1 MVLPQFLSDQIYFF
15 YFLVFILRI
24 HAMNHAVMHNL
35 PNFHRNAL
43 SALTSALIYGTL
55 LVMPTL
61 NAQAVTATAV
71 TAKTNTTSSKT
82 TVESSKKS
90 STKPAAQTTSK
101 STKAVTANKTTNAAK
116 SVKADTKAS
125 SSKPTTQKTA
135 KAVSQPAPVTS
146 EVANSSAK
154 PAPVVTNSSQD
165 QVIDGVIAIVNDTP
179 ILRSQLERA
188 VAQAS
193 AQLQAQNKPVP
204 PAQQLYPQV
213 LDQLITKQI
222 QLDIIK
228 RQGLQAEENAVN
240 TALTNLAQQNG
251 VASLAEFQQKLDAQR
266 VGSYQALRQKV
277 SEDLAIQTLQQ
288 QQLAS
293 RIKIS
298 DQDVDNFL
306 KSPESNALEKSQ
318 YRTLHIRVPFEA
330 DAAGKTSDKQKKQA
344 LTVATQIAKN
354 LQAENANIEQIM
366 TDAQTNYNA
375 QIQGGDMGYHVAAE
389 LPTELSK
396 NITALEVGQVTNPIA
411 TAEGYNVIKLVDKRG
426 GQQKI
431 IDQWHTRHILISP
444 STALPADMAKQ
455 QIDTI
460 YEKLRQGED
469 FATLASTYSKDPGS
483 ASNGGDLGWV
493 SEGDMVP
500 SFEAMMKKTS
510 VNDYSV
516 PFQTQFGW
524 HILKVDEKRQKDV
537 SDVYRKNMAREI
549 LYQRMAPQALDDWM
563 QDLRAQAYVKIM
575 Q

>member
-1 MVLPQFLSDQIYFF
+1 
-15 YFLVFILRI
+15 
-24 HAMNHAVMHNL
+24 MNHAVMHNL

-61 NAQAVTATAV
+61 NAQAVTATA
-71 TAKTNTTSSKT
+71 KTNTTSSKT
-82 TVESSKKS
+82 TVEYSKKS
-90 STKPAAQTTSK
+90 STKLAAQTTSK

-125 SSKPTTQKTA
+125 GSKPTTQKTA
-135 KAVSQPAPVTS
+135 KAVSQPAPVAP
-146 EVANSSAK
+146 EVANSLVE
-154 PAPVVTNSSQD
+154 PAPVVTSNSQA
-165 QVIDGVIAIVNDTP
+165 QIIDGVIAIVNDTP
-179 ILRSQLERA
+179 ILRSQLDRA

-228 RQGLQAEENAVN
+228 RQGLQAEENTVN
-240 TALTNLAQQNG
+240 AALTNLAQQNG

-266 VGSYQALRQKV
+266 AGSYQALRQKV

-288 QQLAS
+288 QQLSS

-366 TDAQTNYNA
+366 TDAQANYNA
-375 QIQGGDMGYHVAAE
+375 QIQGGDMGYHVGAE

-444 STALPADMAKQ
+444 STGLPADMAKQ

-516 PFQTQFGW
+516 PFQSQFGW

-563 QDLRAQAYVKIM
+563 QELRAQAYVKIM

>member
-1 MVLPQFLSDQIYFF
+1 
-15 YFLVFILRI
+15 
-24 HAMNHAVMHNL
+24 MNHAVMHNL
-35 PNFHRNAL
+35 PNFPRNTL
-43 SALTSALIYGTL
+43 SALTSALLYGAL

-90 STKPAAQTTSK
+90 STKPATQTTSK
-101 STKAVTANKTTNAAK
+101 SAKAVTANKTTNAAK

-125 SSKPTTQKTA
+125 GSKPTTQKTA
-135 KAVSQPAPVTS
+135 KAVSQTAPVAS
-146 EVANSSAK
+146 EVGNSLVE
-154 PAPVVTNSSQD
+154 PAHVVTNSSQD

-179 ILRSQLERA
+179 ILRSQLDRA
-188 VAQAS
+188 VSQAS
-193 AQLQAQNKPVP
+193 AQLQAQNKTVP

-222 QLDIIK
+222 QLDLIK

-240 TALTNLAQQNG
+240 AALTNLAQQNG

-266 VGSYQALRQKV
+266 AGSYQALRQKV

-288 QQLAS
+288 QQLSS

-298 DQDVDNFL
+298 EQDVDNFL

-500 SFEAMMKKTS
+500 SFESMMKKTS

>member
-1 MVLPQFLSDQIYFF
+1 
-15 YFLVFILRI
+15 
-24 HAMNHAVMHNL
+24 MNHAVMHNL

-61 NAQAVTATAV
+61 NAQAVTATTAV
-71 TAKTNTTSSKT
+71 ATAKTNTTSSKT

-125 SSKPTTQKTA
+125 GSKTITQKTA
-135 KAVSQPAPVTS
+135 KAVSQTAPVTS
-146 EVANSSAK
+146 EVANSLVES
-154 PAPVVTNSSQD
+154 APVVTSNSQD

-179 ILRSQLERA
+179 ILRSQLDRA

-240 TALTNLAQQNG
+240 AALTNLAQQNG

-266 VGSYQALRQKV
+266 AGSYQALRQKV

-396 NITALEVGQVTNPIA
+396 NITALEIGQVTNPIA

-500 SFEAMMKKTS
+500 SFESMMKKTS

>member
-1 MVLPQFLSDQIYFF
+1 
-15 YFLVFILRI
+15 
-24 HAMNHAVMHNL
+24 MNHAVMHNL

-43 SALTSALIYGTL
+43 SALTSALIYGAL

-61 NAQAVTATAV
+61 NAQAVTAAAV

-90 STKPAAQTTSK
+90 STKSAAQTTSK

-116 SVKADTKAS
+116 SVEANTKTS
-125 SSKPTTQKTA
+125 GSKPTTQKTA
-135 KAVSQPAPVTS
+135 PAVSQPAPVAP
-146 EVANSSAK
+146 EVASSLVEAT
-154 PAPVVTNSSQD
+154 PVVTSNSQD

-179 ILRSQLERA
+179 ILRSQLDRA

-193 AQLQAQNKPVP
+193 AQLQAQNKTVP

-228 RQGLQAEENAVN
+228 HQGLQAEENAVN
-240 TALTNLAQQNG
+240 AALTNLAQQNG

-266 VGSYQALRQKV
+266 AGSYQALRQKV

-318 YRTLHIRVPFEA
+318 YRTLHIRVPFVA

-516 PFQTQFGW
+516 PFQSQFGW

>member
-1 MVLPQFLSDQIYFF
+1 
-15 YFLVFILRI
+15 
-24 HAMNHAVMHNL
+24 MNHAVMHNL
-35 PNFHRNAL
+35 PNFHRNTL
-43 SALTSALIYGTL
+43 SALTSALIYGAL

-61 NAQAVTATAV
+61 SAQAVTATAV
-71 TAKTNTTSSKT
+71 TTKTNTTSSKT

-116 SVKADTKAS
+116 SVEANTKTS
-125 SSKPTTQKTA
+125 GSKPTTQKTA
-135 KAVSQPAPVTS
+135 PAVSQPAPVAP
-146 EVANSSAK
+146 EVASSLVEAT
-154 PAPVVTNSSQD
+154 PVVTSSSQD

-179 ILRSQLERA
+179 ILRSQLDRA

-240 TALTNLAQQNG
+240 AALTNLAQQNG

-266 VGSYQALRQKV
+266 AGSYQALRQKV

-298 DQDVDNFL
+298 DQDINNFL

-318 YRTLHIRVPFEA
+318 YRTLHIRVPFVA

-516 PFQTQFGW
+516 PFQSQFGW

>member
-1 MVLPQFLSDQIYFF
+1 
-15 YFLVFILRI
+15 
-24 HAMNHAVMHNL
+24 MNHAVMHNL

-61 NAQAVTATAV
+61 NAQAVTATA
-71 TAKTNTTSSKT
+71 KTNTTSSKT

-90 STKPAAQTTSK
+90 STKPAVQTTSK
-101 STKAVTANKTTNAAK
+101 STKSVTANKTTNAAK

-125 SSKPTTQKTA
+125 GSKPTTQKTA
-135 KAVSQPAPVTS
+135 KAVSQPAPVAP
-146 EVANSSAK
+146 EVANSLVE
-154 PAPVVTNSSQD
+154 PAPVVTSNSQA
-165 QVIDGVIAIVNDTP
+165 QIIDGVIAIVNDTP
-179 ILRSQLERA
+179 ILRSQLDRA

-222 QLDIIK
+222 QLDLIK
-228 RQGLQAEENAVN
+228 RQGLQAEENTVN
-240 TALTNLAQQNG
+240 AALTNLAQQNG
-251 VASLAEFQQKLDAQR
+251 VASLAELQQKLDAQR
-266 VGSYQALRQKV
+266 AGSYQALRQKV

-516 PFQTQFGW
+516 PFQSQFGW
-524 HILKVDEKRQKDV
+524 HIVKVDEKRQKDV
-537 SDVYRKNMAREI
+537 SDVYRKSMAREV
-549 LYQRMAPQALDDWM
+549 LYQRMVPQAIDDWM
-563 QDLRAQAYVKIM
+563 QELRAQAYVKIM

>member
-1 MVLPQFLSDQIYFF
+1 
-15 YFLVFILRI
+15 
-24 HAMNHAVMHNL
+24 MNHAVMHNL

-43 SALTSALIYGTL
+43 SALTSALIYGAL

-61 NAQAVTATAV
+61 SAQAVTATAV
-71 TAKTNTTSSKT
+71 TTKTNTTSSKT

-125 SSKPTTQKTA
+125 GSKPTTQKTA
-135 KAVSQPAPVTS
+135 KTVSQPAPVAS
-146 EVANSSAK
+146 EVANSLVE

-179 ILRSQLERA
+179 ILRSQLDRA

-240 TALTNLAQQNG
+240 AALTNLAQQNG

-298 DQDVDNFL
+298 DQDVNNFL

-500 SFEAMMKKTS
+500 SFESMMKKTS

-516 PFQTQFGW
+516 PFQSQFGW

-563 QDLRAQAYVKIM
+563 QELRAQAYVKIM

>member
-1 MVLPQFLSDQIYFF
+1 
-15 YFLVFILRI
+15 
-24 HAMNHAVMHNL
+24 MNHAVMHNL

-61 NAQAVTATAV
+61 NAQAVTATA
-71 TAKTNTTSSKT
+71 KTNTTSSKT

-90 STKPAAQTTSK
+90 STKPAVQTTSK
-101 STKAVTANKTTNAAK
+101 STKSVTANKTTNAAK

-125 SSKPTTQKTA
+125 GSKPTTQKTA
-135 KAVSQPAPVTS
+135 KAVSQPAPVAP
-146 EVANSSAK
+146 EVANSLVE
-154 PAPVVTNSSQD
+154 PAPVVTSNSQA
-165 QVIDGVIAIVNDTP
+165 QIIDGVIAIVNDTP
-179 ILRSQLERA
+179 ILRSQLDRA

-228 RQGLQAEENAVN
+228 RQGLQAEENTVN
-240 TALTNLAQQNG
+240 AALTNLAQQNG

-266 VGSYQALRQKV
+266 AGSYQALRQKV

-431 IDQWHTRHILISP
+431 IDQWHARHILISP

-469 FATLASTYSKDPGS
+469 FATLANTYSKDPGS

-516 PFQTQFGW
+516 PFQSQFGW

-563 QDLRAQAYVKIM
+563 QELRAQAYVKIM

>member
-1 MVLPQFLSDQIYFF
+1 
-15 YFLVFILRI
+15 
-24 HAMNHAVMHNL
+24 MNHAVMHNL

-61 NAQAVTATAV
+61 SAQAVTATAV
-71 TAKTNTTSSKT
+71 TTKTNTTSSKT

-125 SSKPTTQKTA
+125 GSKPTTQKTA
-135 KAVSQPAPVTS
+135 KAISQTAPVTS
-146 EVANSSAK
+146 EVANSLVE
-154 PAPVVTNSSQD
+154 PAPVVTSSSQD

-179 ILRSQLERA
+179 ILRSQLDRA

-193 AQLQAQNKPVP
+193 VQLQAQNKPVP

-240 TALTNLAQQNG
+240 AALTNLAQQNG
-251 VASLAEFQQKLDAQR
+251 VASLAEFQQKLDGQR
-266 VGSYQALRQKV
+266 AGSYQALRQKV

-330 DAAGKTSDKQKKQA
+330 DAAGKASDKQKKLA

-455 QIDTI
+455 QVDTI

>member
-1 MVLPQFLSDQIYFF
+1 
-15 YFLVFILRI
+15 
-24 HAMNHAVMHNL
+24 MNHAVMHNL

-61 NAQAVTATAV
+61 NAQAVTATA
-71 TAKTNTTSSKT
+71 KTNTTSSKT

-90 STKPAAQTTSK
+90 STKPAVQTTSK
-101 STKAVTANKTTNAAK
+101 STKSVTANKTTNAAK

-125 SSKPTTQKTA
+125 GSKPTTQKTA
-135 KAVSQPAPVTS
+135 KAVSQPAPVAP
-146 EVANSSAK
+146 EVANSLVE
-154 PAPVVTNSSQD
+154 PAPVVTSNSQA
-165 QVIDGVIAIVNDTP
+165 QIIDGVIAIVNDTP
-179 ILRSQLERA
+179 ILRSQLDRA

-228 RQGLQAEENAVN
+228 RQGLQAEENTVN
-240 TALTNLAQQNG
+240 AALTNLAQQNG
-251 VASLAEFQQKLDAQR
+251 VASLAELQQKLDAQR
-266 VGSYQALRQKV
+266 AGSYQALRQKV

-431 IDQWHTRHILISP
+431 IDQWHARHILISP

-469 FATLASTYSKDPGS
+469 FATLANTYSKDPGS

-500 SFEAMMKKTS
+500 SFESMMKKTS

-516 PFQTQFGW
+516 PFKTQFGW
-524 HILKVDEKRQKDV
+524 HIVKVDEKRQKDV
-537 SDVYRKNMAREI
+537 SDVYRKSMAREV
-549 LYQRMAPQALDDWM
+549 LYQRMVPQAIDDWM
-563 QDLRAQAYVKIM
+563 QELRAQAYVKIM

>member
-1 MVLPQFLSDQIYFF
+1 
-15 YFLVFILRI
+15 
-24 HAMNHAVMHNL
+24 MNHAVMHNL

-43 SALTSALIYGTL
+43 SALTSALIYGAL

-61 NAQAVTATAV
+61 SAQAVTAAAV

-82 TVESSKKS
+82 MVESSKKS

-101 STKAVTANKTTNAAK
+101 STKAMTANKTTNAAK
-116 SVKADTKAS
+116 SVEAATKAS
-125 SSKPTTQKTA
+125 GSKPTTQKTA
-135 KAVSQPAPVTS
+135 KAVSQTAPVAP

-154 PAPVVTNSSQD
+154 PTPVVTSSSQD
-165 QVIDGVIAIVNDTP
+165 QLIDGVIAIVNDTP
-179 ILRSQLERA
+179 ILRSQLDRA

-240 TALTNLAQQNG
+240 AALTNLAQQNG

-266 VGSYQALRQKV
+266 AGSYQALRQKV

-318 YRTLHIRVPFEA
+318 YRTLHIRVPFVA

-366 TDAQTNYNA
+366 TDAQANYNA

-516 PFQTQFGW
+516 PFQSQFGW

>member
-1 MVLPQFLSDQIYFF
+1 
-15 YFLVFILRI
+15 
-24 HAMNHAVMHNL
+24 MNHAVMHNL

-61 NAQAVTATAV
+61 SAQAVTATAV
-71 TAKTNTTSSKT
+71 TTKTNTTSSKT

-125 SSKPTTQKTA
+125 GSKPTTQKTA
-135 KAVSQPAPVTS
+135 TAVSQPAPVAS
-146 EVANSSAK
+146 EVANSLVE

-179 ILRSQLERA
+179 ILRSQLDRA

-228 RQGLQAEENAVN
+228 RQGLQAEESAVN
-240 TALTNLAQQNG
+240 AALTNLAQQNG

-266 VGSYQALRQKV
+266 AGSYQALRQKV

-330 DAAGKTSDKQKKQA
+330 DATGKTSDKQKKQA

-516 PFQTQFGW
+516 PFQSQFGW

-563 QDLRAQAYVKIM
+563 QELRAQAYVKIM

>member
-1 MVLPQFLSDQIYFF
+1 
-15 YFLVFILRI
+15 
-24 HAMNHAVMHNL
+24 MNHAVMHNL

-43 SALTSALIYGTL
+43 SALTSALIYGAL

-61 NAQAVTATAV
+61 NAQAVTATTAV

-90 STKPAAQTTSK
+90 STKPGAQTTSK
-101 STKAVTANKTTNAAK
+101 SSKTVTANKTTNAAK

-125 SSKPTTQKTA
+125 GSKPTTQKTA

-146 EVANSSAK
+146 EIANSSAK
-154 PAPVVTNSSQD
+154 PTPVVTNSSQD

-179 ILRSQLERA
+179 ILRSQLDRA

-222 QLDIIK
+222 QLDLIK

-240 TALTNLAQQNG
+240 AALTNLAQQNG

-266 VGSYQALRQKV
+266 AGSYQALRQKV

-516 PFQTQFGW
+516 PFQSQFGW

>member
-1 MVLPQFLSDQIYFF
+1 
-15 YFLVFILRI
+15 
-24 HAMNHAVMHNL
+24 MNHAVMHNL

-43 SALTSALIYGTL
+43 SALTSALIYGAL

-61 NAQAVTATAV
+61 NAQAVTATTAV

-90 STKPAAQTTSK
+90 STKPAVQTTSK
-101 STKAVTANKTTNAAK
+101 STKSVTANKTTNAAK

-125 SSKPTTQKTA
+125 GSKPTTQKTA
-135 KAVSQPAPVTS
+135 KAVSQPAPVAP
-146 EVANSSAK
+146 EVANSLVE
-154 PAPVVTNSSQD
+154 PAPVVTSNSQA
-165 QVIDGVIAIVNDTP
+165 QIIDGVIAIVNDTP
-179 ILRSQLERA
+179 ILRSQLDRA

-228 RQGLQAEENAVN
+228 RQGLQAEENTVN
-240 TALTNLAQQNG
+240 AALTNLAQQNG
-251 VASLAEFQQKLDAQR
+251 VASLAELQQKLDAQR
-266 VGSYQALRQKV
+266 AGSYQALRQKV

-431 IDQWHTRHILISP
+431 IDQWHARHILISP

>member
-1 MVLPQFLSDQIYFF
+1 
-15 YFLVFILRI
+15 
-24 HAMNHAVMHNL
+24 MNHAVMHNL
-35 PNFHRNAL
+35 PNFHRNTL
-43 SALTSALIYGTL
+43 SALTSALIYGAL

-61 NAQAVTATAV
+61 SAQAVTATAV
-71 TAKTNTTSSKT
+71 TTKTNTTSSKT

-116 SVKADTKAS
+116 SVEANTKTS
-125 SSKPTTQKTA
+125 GSKTTTQKTA
-135 KAVSQPAPVTS
+135 TAVSKHAPVAS
-146 EVANSSAK
+146 EVANSLVE
-154 PAPVVTNSSQD
+154 PAPVVTSSSQD

-179 ILRSQLERA
+179 ILRSQLDRA

-240 TALTNLAQQNG
+240 AALTNLAQQNG

-266 VGSYQALRQKV
+266 AGSYQALRQKV

-330 DAAGKTSDKQKKQA
+330 DATGKTSDKQKKQA

-516 PFQTQFGW
+516 PFQSQFGW
-524 HILKVDEKRQKDV
+524 HILKIDEKRQKDV

>member
-1 MVLPQFLSDQIYFF
+1 
-15 YFLVFILRI
+15 
-24 HAMNHAVMHNL
+24 MNHAVMHNL
-35 PNFHRNAL
+35 PNFHRNTL
-43 SALTSALIYGTL
+43 SALTSALIYGAL

-61 NAQAVTATAV
+61 SAQAVTATAV
-71 TAKTNTTSSKT
+71 TTKTNTTSSKT

-90 STKPAAQTTSK
+90 STKSAAQTTSK

-116 SVKADTKAS
+116 SVEADTKAS
-125 SSKPTTQKTA
+125 GSKPTTQKTA
-135 KAVSQPAPVTS
+135 KTVSQPAPVAS
-146 EVANSSAK
+146 EVANSLVE

-179 ILRSQLERA
+179 ILRSQLDRA

-240 TALTNLAQQNG
+240 AALTNLAQQNG

-266 VGSYQALRQKV
+266 AGSYQALRQKV

-298 DQDVDNFL
+298 DQDINNFL

-318 YRTLHIRVPFEA
+318 YRTLHIRVPFVA

-516 PFQTQFGW
+516 PFQSQFGW
-524 HILKVDEKRQKDV
+524 HILKIDEKRQKDV

>member
-1 MVLPQFLSDQIYFF
+1 
-15 YFLVFILRI
+15 
-24 HAMNHAVMHNL
+24 MNHAVMHNL

-43 SALTSALIYGTL
+43 SALTSALIYGAL

-61 NAQAVTATAV
+61 SAQAVTATAV
-71 TAKTNTTSSKT
+71 TTKTNTTSSKT

-101 STKAVTANKTTNAAK
+101 STKAVTANKTTNTAK
-116 SVKADTKAS
+116 SVKADIKTS
-125 SSKPTTQKTA
+125 GSKPTTQKTA
-135 KAVSQPAPVTS
+135 KAVSQTAPVTS
-146 EVANSSAK
+146 EVGNSLVES
-154 PAPVVTNSSQD
+154 APVVTNSSQD

-179 ILRSQLERA
+179 ILRSQLDRA

-228 RQGLQAEENAVN
+228 RQGLQAEESAVN
-240 TALTNLAQQNG
+240 AALTNLAQQNG

-266 VGSYQALRQKV
+266 AGSYQALRQKV

-318 YRTLHIRVPFEA
+318 YRTLHIRVPFVA

-460 YEKLRQGED
+460 YEKLRQGAD

-516 PFQTQFGW
+516 PFQSQFGW

-537 SDVYRKNMAREI
+537 SDVYRKNMAREV

-563 QDLRAQAYVKIM
+563 QELRAQAYVKIM

>member
-1 MVLPQFLSDQIYFF
+1 
-15 YFLVFILRI
+15 
-24 HAMNHAVMHNL
+24 MNHAVMHNL

-43 SALTSALIYGTL
+43 SALTSALIYGAL

-61 NAQAVTATAV
+61 NAQAVTATTAV

-90 STKPAAQTTSK
+90 STKPGAQTTSK
-101 STKAVTANKTTNAAK
+101 STKSVTANKTTNAAK

-125 SSKPTTQKTA
+125 GSKPTTQKTA
-135 KAVSQPAPVTS
+135 KAVSQPAPVAP
-146 EVANSSAK
+146 EVANSLVE
-154 PAPVVTNSSQD
+154 PAPVVTSNSQA
-165 QVIDGVIAIVNDTP
+165 QIIDGVIAIVNDTP
-179 ILRSQLERA
+179 ILRSQLDRA

-228 RQGLQAEENAVN
+228 RQGLQAEENTVN
-240 TALTNLAQQNG
+240 AALTNLAQQNG
-251 VASLAEFQQKLDAQR
+251 VASLAELQQKLDAQR
-266 VGSYQALRQKV
+266 AGSYQALRQKV

-431 IDQWHTRHILISP
+431 IDQWHARHILISP

-524 HILKVDEKRQKDV
+524 HIVKVDEKRQKDV
-537 SDVYRKNMAREI
+537 SDVYRKNMAREV

-563 QDLRAQAYVKIM
+563 QELRAQAYVKIM

>member
-1 MVLPQFLSDQIYFF
+1 
-15 YFLVFILRI
+15 
-24 HAMNHAVMHNL
+24 MNHAVMHNL
-35 PNFHRNAL
+35 PNFHRNTL
-43 SALTSALIYGTL
+43 SALTSALIYGAL

-61 NAQAVTATAV
+61 SAQAVTATAV
-71 TAKTNTTSSKT
+71 TTKTNTTSSKT

-90 STKPAAQTTSK
+90 STKSAAQTTSK

-116 SVKADTKAS
+116 SVKADIKTS
-125 SSKPTTQKTA
+125 GSKPTTQKTA
-135 KAVSQPAPVTS
+135 PAVSQPAPVAP
-146 EVANSSAK
+146 EVASSLVEAT
-154 PAPVVTNSSQD
+154 PVVTSNSQD

-179 ILRSQLERA
+179 ILRSQLDRA

-240 TALTNLAQQNG
+240 AALTNLAQQNG

-266 VGSYQALRQKV
+266 AGSYQALRQKV

-318 YRTLHIRVPFEA
+318 YRTLHIRVPFVA

-516 PFQTQFGW
+516 PFQSQFGW

>member
-1 MVLPQFLSDQIYFF
+1 
-15 YFLVFILRI
+15 
-24 HAMNHAVMHNL
+24 MNHAVMHNL

-43 SALTSALIYGTL
+43 SALTSALIYGAL

-61 NAQAVTATAV
+61 SAQAVTAAAAA
-71 TAKTNTTSSKT
+71 TAKTNTTTAKT

-101 STKAVTANKTTNAAK
+101 STKAVTVNKTTNAAK
-116 SVKADTKAS
+116 SVEANTKTS
-125 SSKPTTQKTA
+125 GSKPTTQKTA
-135 KAVSQPAPVTS
+135 KTVSQPAPVAS
-146 EVANSSAK
+146 EVANSLVE
-154 PAPVVTNSSQD
+154 PAPVVTSNSQD

-179 ILRSQLERA
+179 ILRSQLDRA

-240 TALTNLAQQNG
+240 AALTNLAQQNG

-266 VGSYQALRQKV
+266 AGSYQALRQKV

-318 YRTLHIRVPFEA
+318 YRTLHIRVPFVA
-330 DAAGKTSDKQKKQA
+330 DATGKTSDKQKKQA
-344 LTVATQIAKN
+344 LSVATQIAKN

-516 PFQTQFGW
+516 PFQSQFGW

-537 SDVYRKNMAREI
+537 SDVYRKNMAREV

-563 QDLRAQAYVKIM
+563 QELRAQAYVKIM

>member
-1 MVLPQFLSDQIYFF
+1 
-15 YFLVFILRI
+15 
-24 HAMNHAVMHNL
+24 MNHAVMHNL

-43 SALTSALIYGTL
+43 SALTSALIYGAL

-61 NAQAVTATAV
+61 SAQAVTATAV
-71 TAKTNTTSSKT
+71 TTKTNTTSSKT

-101 STKAVTANKTTNAAK
+101 STKAVTVNKTTNAAK
-116 SVKADTKAS
+116 SVEANTKTS
-125 SSKPTTQKTA
+125 GSKPTTQKTA
-135 KAVSQPAPVTS
+135 KTVSQPAPVAS
-146 EVANSSAK
+146 EVANSLVE
-154 PAPVVTNSSQD
+154 PAPVVTSSSQD

-179 ILRSQLERA
+179 ILRSQLDRA

-240 TALTNLAQQNG
+240 AALTNLAQQNG

-266 VGSYQALRQKV
+266 AGSYQALRQKV

-318 YRTLHIRVPFEA
+318 YRTLHIRVPFVA
-330 DAAGKTSDKQKKQA
+330 DATGKTSDKQKKQA
-344 LTVATQIAKN
+344 LSVATQIAKN

-516 PFQTQFGW
+516 PFQSQFGW

-537 SDVYRKNMAREI
+537 SDVYRKNMAREV

-563 QDLRAQAYVKIM
+563 QELRAQAYVKIM

>member
-1 MVLPQFLSDQIYFF
+1 
-15 YFLVFILRI
+15 
-24 HAMNHAVMHNL
+24 MNHAVMHNL
-35 PNFHRNAL
+35 PNFHRNTL
-43 SALTSALIYGTL
+43 SALTSALIYGAL

-61 NAQAVTATAV
+61 SAQAVTATTAV
-71 TAKTNTTSSKT
+71 ATAKTNTTSSKT

-116 SVKADTKAS
+116 SVKADIKTS
-125 SSKPTTQKTA
+125 GSKPTTQKTA
-135 KAVSQPAPVTS
+135 KAVSQTAPVTS
-146 EVANSSAK
+146 EVGNSLVE

-179 ILRSQLERA
+179 ILRSQLDRA

-240 TALTNLAQQNG
+240 AALTNLAQQNG

-266 VGSYQALRQKV
+266 AGSYQALRQKV

-318 YRTLHIRVPFEA
+318 YRTLHIRVPFVA

-516 PFQTQFGW
+516 PFQSQFGW

>member
-1 MVLPQFLSDQIYFF
+1 
-15 YFLVFILRI
+15 
-24 HAMNHAVMHNL
+24 MNHAVMHNL

-61 NAQAVTATAV
+61 NAQAVTATA
-71 TAKTNTTSSKT
+71 KTNTTSSKT

-90 STKPAAQTTSK
+90 STKPAVQTTSK
-101 STKAVTANKTTNAAK
+101 STKSVTANKTTNAAK

-125 SSKPTTQKTA
+125 GSKPTTQKTA
-135 KAVSQPAPVTS
+135 KAVSQPAPVAP
-146 EVANSSAK
+146 EVANSLVE
-154 PAPVVTNSSQD
+154 PAPVVTSNSQA
-165 QVIDGVIAIVNDTP
+165 QIIDGVIAIVNDTP
-179 ILRSQLERA
+179 ILRSQLDRA

-228 RQGLQAEENAVN
+228 RQGLQAEENTVN
-240 TALTNLAQQNG
+240 AALTNLAQQNG
-251 VASLAEFQQKLDAQR
+251 VASLAELQQKLDAQR
-266 VGSYQALRQKV
+266 AGSYQALRQKV

-318 YRTLHIRVPFEA
+318 YRTLHIRVPFVA

-366 TDAQTNYNA
+366 TDAQANYNA

-431 IDQWHTRHILISP
+431 IDQWHARHILISP

-469 FATLASTYSKDPGS
+469 FATLANTYSKDPGS

-516 PFQTQFGW
+516 PFQSQFGW
-524 HILKVDEKRQKDV
+524 HIVKVDEKRQKDV
-537 SDVYRKNMAREI
+537 SDVYRKSMAREV
-549 LYQRMAPQALDDWM
+549 LYQRMVPQAIDDWM
-563 QDLRAQAYVKIM
+563 QELRAQAYVKIM

>member
-1 MVLPQFLSDQIYFF
+1 
-15 YFLVFILRI
+15 
-24 HAMNHAVMHNL
+24 MNHAVMHNL

-43 SALTSALIYGTL
+43 SALTSALIYGAL

-61 NAQAVTATAV
+61 NAQAVTATTAV

-90 STKPAAQTTSK
+90 STKPGAQTTSK

-125 SSKPTTQKTA
+125 GSKPTTQKTA
-135 KAVSQPAPVTS
+135 KTVSQPAPVAS
-146 EVANSSAK
+146 EVANSLVE

-179 ILRSQLERA
+179 ILRSQLDRA

-240 TALTNLAQQNG
+240 AALTNLAQQNG

-266 VGSYQALRQKV
+266 AGSYQALRQKV

-298 DQDVDNFL
+298 DQDVNNFL

-366 TDAQTNYNA
+366 TDAQANYNA

-537 SDVYRKNMAREI
+537 SDVYRKNMAREV

>member
-1 MVLPQFLSDQIYFF
+1 
-15 YFLVFILRI
+15 
-24 HAMNHAVMHNL
+24 MNHAVMHNL
-35 PNFHRNAL
+35 PNFHRNTL
-43 SALTSALIYGTL
+43 SALTSALIYGAL

-61 NAQAVTATAV
+61 SAQAVTATAV
-71 TAKTNTTSSKT
+71 TTKTNTTSSKT

-125 SSKPTTQKTA
+125 GSKPTTQKTA
-135 KAVSQPAPVTS
+135 KTVSQPAPVAS
-146 EVANSSAK
+146 EVANSLVE

-179 ILRSQLERA
+179 ILRSQLDRA

-240 TALTNLAQQNG
+240 AALTNLAQQNG

-298 DQDVDNFL
+298 DQDVNNFL

-318 YRTLHIRVPFEA
+318 YRTLHIRVPFVA
-330 DAAGKTSDKQKKQA
+330 DATGKTSDKQKKQA

-444 STALPADMAKQ
+444 STVLPADMAKQ

-460 YEKLRQGED
+460 YEKLRQGAD

-516 PFQTQFGW
+516 PFQSQFGW

>member
-1 MVLPQFLSDQIYFF
+1 
-15 YFLVFILRI
+15 
-24 HAMNHAVMHNL
+24 MNHTVMHKL
-35 PNFHRNAL
+35 PNFHRNTL
-43 SALTSALIYGTL
+43 SALTSALIYGAL
-55 LVMPTL
+55 LVIPTL
-61 NAQAVTATAV
+61 NAQAVTAAAAA

-101 STKAVTANKTTNAAK
+101 STKAVTVNKTTKAAK

-125 SSKPTTQKTA
+125 GSKPTTQKTA
-135 KAVSQPAPVTS
+135 KAVSQPAPIAP
-146 EVANSSAK
+146 EVANSLVES
-154 PAPVVTNSSQD
+154 APVVTSNSQD

-179 ILRSQLERA
+179 ILRSQLDRA

-240 TALTNLAQQNG
+240 AALTNLAQQNG
-251 VASLAEFQQKLDAQR
+251 VASLAELQQKLDAQR
-266 VGSYQALRQKV
+266 AGSYQALRQKV

-563 QDLRAQAYVKIM
+563 QELRAQAYVKIM

>member
-1 MVLPQFLSDQIYFF
+1 
-15 YFLVFILRI
+15 
-24 HAMNHAVMHNL
+24 MNHAVMHNL
-35 PNFHRNAL
+35 PNFPRNTL
-43 SALTSALIYGTL
+43 SALTSALIYGAL

-90 STKPAAQTTSK
+90 SIKPAAQTTSK

-125 SSKPTTQKTA
+125 GSKPTTQKTA
-135 KAVSQPAPVTS
+135 TAVSKPAPVAS
-146 EVANSSAK
+146 EVANSLVE
-154 PAPVVTNSSQD
+154 PAPVVTSNSQD

-179 ILRSQLERA
+179 ILRSQLDRA

-193 AQLQAQNKPVP
+193 AQLQAQNKAVP

-228 RQGLQAEENAVN
+228 RQGLQAEESAVN
-240 TALTNLAQQNG
+240 AALTNLAQQNG

-266 VGSYQALRQKV
+266 AGSYQALRQKV
-277 SEDLAIQTLQQ
+277 SEDLTIQTLQQ

-330 DAAGKTSDKQKKQA
+330 DATGKTSDKQKKQA

-516 PFQTQFGW
+516 PFQSQFGW

>member
-1 MVLPQFLSDQIYFF
+1 
-15 YFLVFILRI
+15 
-24 HAMNHAVMHNL
+24 MNHAVMHNL
-35 PNFHRNAL
+35 PNFHRNTL
-43 SALTSALIYGTL
+43 SALTSALIYGAL

-61 NAQAVTATAV
+61 NAQAVTA

-90 STKPAAQTTSK
+90 NTKPATQTTSK

-125 SSKPTTQKTA
+125 VSKPTTQKTA
-135 KAVSQPAPVTS
+135 KAVSQTAPVTS
-146 EVANSSAK
+146 EVANSLVESAL
-154 PAPVVTNSSQD
+154 VVTSNSQD

-179 ILRSQLERA
+179 ILRSQLDRA

-193 AQLQAQNKPVP
+193 AQLQAQNKAVP

-228 RQGLQAEENAVN
+228 RQGLQAEESAVN
-240 TALTNLAQQNG
+240 AALTNLAQQNG

-266 VGSYQALRQKV
+266 AGSYQALRQKV

-354 LQAENANIEQIM
+354 LQSENANIEQIM
-366 TDAQTNYNA
+366 IDAQTNYNA

-411 TAEGYNVIKLVDKRG
+411 TAEGYNVIKLVDKRS

-516 PFQTQFGW
+516 PFQSQFGW

>member
-1 MVLPQFLSDQIYFF
+1 
-15 YFLVFILRI
+15 
-24 HAMNHAVMHNL
+24 MNHAVMHNL
-35 PNFHRNAL
+35 PSFHRNTL
-43 SALTSALIYGTL
+43 SALTSALIYGAL

-71 TAKTNTTSSKT
+71 TTKTNTTSSKT

-125 SSKPTTQKTA
+125 GSKPTTQKTA
-135 KAVSQPAPVTS
+135 KTVSQPAPVAS
-146 EVANSSAK
+146 EVANSLVE

-179 ILRSQLERA
+179 ILRSQLDRA

-240 TALTNLAQQNG
+240 AALTNLAQQNG

-298 DQDVDNFL
+298 DQDVNNFL

-330 DAAGKTSDKQKKQA
+330 DAAGKASDKQKKQA

-366 TDAQTNYNA
+366 TDAQANYNA

-431 IDQWHTRHILISP
+431 IDQWHARHILISP

>member
-1 MVLPQFLSDQIYFF
+1 
-15 YFLVFILRI
+15 
-24 HAMNHAVMHNL
+24 MNHAVMHNL

-43 SALTSALIYGTL
+43 SALTSALIYGAL

-61 NAQAVTATAV
+61 SAQAVTAAAV

-82 TVESSKKS
+82 MVESSKKS

-116 SVKADTKAS
+116 SVKAETKAS
-125 SSKPTTQKTA
+125 DSKPTTQKTA
-135 KAVSQPAPVTS
+135 KAVSQTAPVAP

-154 PAPVVTNSSQD
+154 PTPVVTSSSQN
-165 QVIDGVIAIVNDTP
+165 QLIDGVIAIVNDTP
-179 ILRSQLERA
+179 ILRSQLDRA

-240 TALTNLAQQNG
+240 AALTNLAQQNG

-266 VGSYQALRQKV
+266 AGSYQALRQKV

-298 DQDVDNFL
+298 DQDVNNFL

-318 YRTLHIRVPFEA
+318 YRTLHIRVPFIA
-330 DAAGKTSDKQKKQA
+330 DATGKTSDKQKKQA

>member
-1 MVLPQFLSDQIYFF
+1 
-15 YFLVFILRI
+15 
-24 HAMNHAVMHNL
+24 MNHAVMHNL
-35 PNFHRNAL
+35 PSFHRNTL
-43 SALTSALIYGTL
+43 SALTSALIYGAL

-61 NAQAVTATAV
+61 SAQAVTATAV
-71 TAKTNTTSSKT
+71 TTKTNTTSSKT

-125 SSKPTTQKTA
+125 GSKPTTQKTA
-135 KAVSQPAPVTS
+135 KAISQTAPVAS
-146 EVANSSAK
+146 EVANSLVE

-179 ILRSQLERA
+179 ILRSQLDRA

-240 TALTNLAQQNG
+240 AALTNLAQQNG

-298 DQDVDNFL
+298 DQDINNFL

-318 YRTLHIRVPFEA
+318 YRTLHIRVPFVA

-524 HILKVDEKRQKDV
+524 HIVKVDEKRQKDV

-563 QDLRAQAYVKIM
+563 QELRAQAYVKIM

>member
-1 MVLPQFLSDQIYFF
+1 
-15 YFLVFILRI
+15 
-24 HAMNHAVMHNL
+24 MNHAVMHNL
-35 PNFHRNAL
+35 PNFHRNTL
-43 SALTSALIYGTL
+43 SALTSALIYGAL

-61 NAQAVTATAV
+61 SAQAVTATAV
-71 TAKTNTTSSKT
+71 TTKTNTTSSKT

-116 SVKADTKAS
+116 SVKADIKTS
-125 SSKPTTQKTA
+125 GSKPTTQKTA
-135 KAVSQPAPVTS
+135 KAVSQTAPVTS
-146 EVANSSAK
+146 EVANSLAK
-154 PAPVVTNSSQD
+154 PTPVVTSSSQD

-179 ILRSQLERA
+179 ILRSQLDRA

-240 TALTNLAQQNG
+240 AALTNLAQQNG

-266 VGSYQALRQKV
+266 AGSYQALRQKV

-516 PFQTQFGW
+516 PFQSQFGW

>member
-1 MVLPQFLSDQIYFF
+1 
-15 YFLVFILRI
+15 
-24 HAMNHAVMHNL
+24 MNHAVMHNL
-35 PNFHRNAL
+35 PNFHRNTL
-43 SALTSALIYGTL
+43 SALTSALIYGAL

-61 NAQAVTATAV
+61 SAQAVTATAV
-71 TAKTNTTSSKT
+71 TTKTNTTSSKT

-116 SVKADTKAS
+116 SVKADIKTS
-125 SSKPTTQKTA
+125 GSKPTTQKTA
-135 KAVSQPAPVTS
+135 TAVSQTAPVTS
-146 EVANSSAK
+146 EVGNSLVE

-179 ILRSQLERA
+179 ILRSQLDRA

-228 RQGLQAEENAVN
+228 RQGLQAEESAVN
-240 TALTNLAQQNG
+240 AALTNLAQQNG

-266 VGSYQALRQKV
+266 AGSYQALRQKV

-288 QQLAS
+288 QQLGS

-516 PFQTQFGW
+516 PFQSQFGW
-524 HILKVDEKRQKDV
+524 HILKIDEKRQKDV

>member
-1 MVLPQFLSDQIYFF
+1 
-15 YFLVFILRI
+15 
-24 HAMNHAVMHNL
+24 MNHAVMHNL

-43 SALTSALIYGTL
+43 SALTSALIYGAL

-61 NAQAVTATAV
+61 NAQAVTA
-71 TAKTNTTSSKT
+71 
-82 TVESSKKS
+82 
-90 STKPAAQTTSK
+90 AA
-101 STKAVTANKTTNAAK
+101 
-116 SVKADTKAS
+116 
-125 SSKPTTQKTA
+125 
-135 KAVSQPAPVTS
+135 AVSQPAPVAP

-154 PAPVVTNSSQD
+154 PTPVVTSSSQV

-179 ILRSQLERA
+179 ILRSQLDRA

-240 TALTNLAQQNG
+240 AALTNLAQQNG

-266 VGSYQALRQKV
+266 AGSYQALRQKV

-318 YRTLHIRVPFEA
+318 YRTLHIRVPFVA
-330 DAAGKTSDKQKKQA
+330 DATGKTSDKQKKQA
-344 LTVATQIAKN
+344 LSVATQIAKN
-354 LQAENANIEQIM
+354 LQAENANIEQII
-366 TDAQTNYNA
+366 TDAQSNYNA

-483 ASNGGDLGWV
+483 ASKGGDLGWV

-516 PFQTQFGW
+516 PFQSQFGW
-524 HILKVDEKRQKDV
+524 HIVKVDEKRQKDV

-563 QDLRAQAYVKIM
+563 QELRAQAYVKIM

>member
-1 MVLPQFLSDQIYFF
+1 
-15 YFLVFILRI
+15 
-24 HAMNHAVMHNL
+24 MNHAVMHNL

-61 NAQAVTATAV
+61 NAQAVTATTAV

-90 STKPAAQTTSK
+90 STKPGAQTTSK
-101 STKAVTANKTTNAAK
+101 SSKTVTANKTTNAAK

-125 SSKPTTQKTA
+125 GSKPTTQKTA

-146 EVANSSAK
+146 EIANSSAK
-154 PAPVVTNSSQD
+154 PTPVVTNSSQD

-179 ILRSQLERA
+179 ILRSQLDRA

-222 QLDIIK
+222 QLDLIK

-240 TALTNLAQQNG
+240 AALTNLAQQNG

-266 VGSYQALRQKV
+266 AGSYQALRQKV

-344 LTVATQIAKN
+344 LTVANQIAKN

-516 PFQTQFGW
+516 PFQSQFGW
-524 HILKVDEKRQKDV
+524 HIVKVDEKRQKDV
-537 SDVYRKNMAREI
+537 SDVYRKNMAREV

-563 QDLRAQAYVKIM
+563 QELRAQAYVKIM

>member
-1 MVLPQFLSDQIYFF
+1 
-15 YFLVFILRI
+15 
-24 HAMNHAVMHNL
+24 MNHAVMHNL

-61 NAQAVTATAV
+61 NAQAVTATA
-71 TAKTNTTSSKT
+71 KTNTTSSKT

-90 STKPAAQTTSK
+90 STKPAVQTTSK
-101 STKAVTANKTTNAAK
+101 STKSVTANKTTNAAK

-125 SSKPTTQKTA
+125 GSKPTTQKTA
-135 KAVSQPAPVTS
+135 KAVSQPAPVAP
-146 EVANSSAK
+146 EVANSLVE
-154 PAPVVTNSSQD
+154 PAPVVTSNSQA
-165 QVIDGVIAIVNDTP
+165 QIIDGVIAIVNDTP
-179 ILRSQLERA
+179 ILRSQLDRA

-228 RQGLQAEENAVN
+228 RQGLQAEENTVN
-240 TALTNLAQQNG
+240 AALTNLAQQNG

-266 VGSYQALRQKV
+266 AGSYQALRQKV

-431 IDQWHTRHILISP
+431 IDQWHARHILISP

-469 FATLASTYSKDPGS
+469 FATLANTYSKDPGS

-537 SDVYRKNMAREI
+537 SDVYRKSMAREV
-549 LYQRMAPQALDDWM
+549 LYQRLVPQAIDDWM
-563 QDLRAQAYVKIM
+563 QELRAQAYVKIM

>member
-1 MVLPQFLSDQIYFF
+1 
-15 YFLVFILRI
+15 
-24 HAMNHAVMHNL
+24 MNHAVMHNL

-61 NAQAVTATAV
+61 SAQAVTATAV

-90 STKPAAQTTSK
+90 STKSAAQTTSK

-116 SVKADTKAS
+116 SVKADIKTS
-125 SSKPTTQKTA
+125 GSKPTTQKTA
-135 KAVSQPAPVTS
+135 PAVSQTAPVAP
-146 EVANSSAK
+146 EVANSLVES
-154 PAPVVTNSSQD
+154 APVVTSSSQD

-179 ILRSQLERA
+179 ILRSQLDRA

-240 TALTNLAQQNG
+240 AALTNLAQQNG

-266 VGSYQALRQKV
+266 AGSYQALRQKV

-298 DQDVDNFL
+298 DQDINNFL

-330 DAAGKTSDKQKKQA
+330 DATGKTSDKQKKQA

-516 PFQTQFGW
+516 PFQSQFGW

-563 QDLRAQAYVKIM
+563 QELRAQAYVKIM

>member
-1 MVLPQFLSDQIYFF
+1 
-15 YFLVFILRI
+15 
-24 HAMNHAVMHNL
+24 MNHAVMHNL
-35 PNFHRNAL
+35 PNFHRNTL
-43 SALTSALIYGTL
+43 SALTSALIYGAL

-61 NAQAVTATAV
+61 SAQAVTATAV
-71 TAKTNTTSSKT
+71 TTKTNTTSSKT

-90 STKPAAQTTSK
+90 STKSAAQTTSK

-125 SSKPTTQKTA
+125 GSKPTTQKTA
-135 KAVSQPAPVTS
+135 KAVSQPAPVAP
-146 EVANSSAK
+146 EVANSLVESV
-154 PAPVVTNSSQD
+154 PVVTSNSQD

-179 ILRSQLERA
+179 ILRSQLDRA

-240 TALTNLAQQNG
+240 AALTNLAQQNG

-266 VGSYQALRQKV
+266 AGSYQALRQKV
-277 SEDLAIQTLQQ
+277 SEDLTIQTLQQ

-330 DAAGKTSDKQKKQA
+330 DATGKTSDKQKKQA

-516 PFQTQFGW
+516 PFQSQFGW